1 MSGNT
6 SEKSSS
12 SRWSKFRMFNSADDQ
27 QTTPPEAK
35 RYAALTDSG
44 DVCLAIKQLSTIQPR
59 KRKQQQKQ
67 KHTEYHEDKDSDE
80 EDEDDDSE
88 LHGEIFL
95 DVYGDDPFEKVQKL
109 IDDVMNESNLPN
121 LGGRQQTK
129 AGNAAASNGMVDM
142 FSEYGDENE
151 DADNEPGAHKQL
163 FWFDL
168 KGWNSKRNDGVIQ
181 PIYNKK
187 PMHGD
192 RKQQKEYHQSF
203 FHPDKDRLIGKP
215 GYSLVDKFQ
224 NNEGPY
230 AIAGVQRKLNFLMHG
245 PPGTGKSMF
254 VRTAAMYL
262 QRHVVS
268 FSLGQVKTEGQ
279 WLTLLDSLKTITDD
293 PKTPA
298 NDMTFD
304 DVIFIIEEIDT
315 DERKLCVQRMPED
328 TKTHQTK
335 VEEPESDQKEP
346 KEDSDKGAWKPKGE
360 GKAKRK
366 EEAPS
371 DPPLS
376 LGAILRGLDGG
387 SEAPGRMLVMTTNAE
402 ESLDAAFKRP
412 GRVKKIRMDNLAFH
426 EFKLMILHFLPNQ
439 ETGSS
444 EEGHLLPTVVPTS
457 CLLVT
462 YQYLLHLNQACV
474 PLR

>member
-1 MSGNT
+1 M
-6 SEKSSS
+6 
-12 SRWSKFRMFNSADDQ
+12 
-27 QTTPPEAK
+27 
-35 RYAALTDSG
+35 
-44 DVCLAIKQLSTIQPR
+44 
-59 KRKQQQKQ
+59 
-67 KHTEYHEDKDSDE
+67 
-80 EDEDDDSE
+80 
-88 LHGEIFL
+88 FL

-109 IDDVMNESNLPN
+109 IDDVMNESNLPP
-121 LGGRQQTK
+121 LGGDNK
-129 AGNAAASNGMVDM
+129 D
-142 FSEYGDENE
+142 
-151 DADNEPGAHKQL
+151 DADNEPGAHKPL

-192 RKQQKEYHQSF
+192 RKHQKEYHQSF

-293 PKTPA
+293 HKKPA

-346 KEDSDKGAWKPKGE
+346 T
-360 GKAKRK
+360 RK

-444 EEGHLLPTVVPTS
+444 EEGHLLPTVVPISMPACYLSISVAPESSLCASQVDLWTDAIEVLAQLVMTDFVHLQNKRDGDLDIRGLGLSPAMLQVS
-457 CLLVT
+457 CFFDIQHT
-462 YQYLLHLNQACV
+462 FM
-474 PLR
+474 